1 MTKIVTENLQQYFS
15 LDRKVFKVAPA
26 PKYHKTVN
34 TYTHTHTQT
43 DTSNTV
49 AVHRKVNDTFF
60 HLTLK
65 SFHKS
70 RSTRKLN
77 KNSVT
82 QQSIQYENT
91 SKSEKA
97 HHQTE
102 ELKSKSNKN
111 NAAWKTENMT
121 DIQSSDFLIIL
132 NKLRVMHCNTLWA
145 NARLN
150 SKGCSSKSIWCK
162 QCR

>member
-70 RSTRKLN
+70 RSTRKRKKILLHSN
-77 KNSVT
+77 PF
-82 QQSIQYENT
+82 NT
-91 SKSEKA
+91 KYKKWESSSPDRRTEK
-97 HHQTE
+97 QI
-102 ELKSKSNKN
+102 K
-111 NAAWKTENMT
+111 
-121 DIQSSDFLIIL
+121 
-132 NKLRVMHCNTLWA
+132 
-145 NARLN
+145 
-150 SKGCSSKSIWCK
+150 
-162 QCR
+162 